1 VTLRTKVTIA
11 LILLSTLATA
21 SIGWIAYLSTAR
33 QLTSEIDTSLRD
45 VAAYAVQSGGHNG
58 GPGDGHGSVQLETVL
73 IQQLGSDGS
82 VLSSPSGLVVP
93 VSDIDRAVAAR
104 ISGEVYR
111 QVTIDGHPYRM
122 LTMAAD
128 HGAVQLLRPLAE
140 SQAVLSALRLRI
152 LLAAAAVILAA
163 AAFGWLMSRQV
174 TRRLRDLAAATDLV
188 TQTGRLDVA
197 IDTTGADETGQVARA
212 FTRMLEALDRSQ
224 LAQRRLVQDAGH
236 ELRTPLTSL
245 RTNLDV
251 LSRHPELP
259 AAQQREVVTDLQGE
273 TRELTLLVNELIEL
287 TLGGAADNAPEQLS
301 LAALA
306 HRVVDRAQRR
316 SGRLI
321 TVEADDSTAY
331 AVRAH
336 VERALANLL
345 DNAVK
350 FSPEGSPV
358 EVGIRDGRVTV
369 RDHGPGLDDADVPRV
384 FDRFYRSV
392 RARQLAG
399 SGLGLSI
406 VLDVATRAGGSVF
419 AGNHPNGGAAV
430 GFVIP
435 AAAGFKPVSN
445 LG

>member
-1 VTLRTKVTIA
+1 
-11 LILLSTLATA
+11 
-21 SIGWIAYLSTAR
+21 
-33 QLTSEIDTSLRD
+33 
-45 VAAYAVQSGGHNG
+45 
-58 GPGDGHGSVQLETVL
+58 
-73 IQQLGSDGS
+73 
-82 VLSSPSGLVVP
+82 
-93 VSDIDRAVAAR
+93 
-104 ISGEVYR
+104 
-111 QVTIDGHPYRM
+111 
-122 LTMAAD
+122 
-128 HGAVQLLRPLAE
+128 
-140 SQAVLSALRLRI
+140 
-152 LLAAAAVILAA
+152 
-163 AAFGWLMSRQV
+163 
-174 TRRLRDLAAATDLV
+174 
-188 TQTGRLDVA
+188 
-197 IDTTGADETGQVARA
+197 
-212 FTRMLEALDRSQ
+212 MLEALDRSQ

-259 AAQQREVVTDLQGE
+259 AAQQREIVTDLQGE

-287 TLGGAADNAPEQLS
+287 TLGAAADNAPEQLS

-306 HRVVDRAQRR
+306 HRVVDRAHRR

-321 TVEADDSTAY
+321 TVEADDSIAY

-369 RDHGPGLDDADVPRV
+369 RDHGPGLDDADVPRI

-419 AGNHPNGGAAV
+419 AGNHPTGGAAV

-435 AAAGFKPVSN
+435 IAARFKPVSN